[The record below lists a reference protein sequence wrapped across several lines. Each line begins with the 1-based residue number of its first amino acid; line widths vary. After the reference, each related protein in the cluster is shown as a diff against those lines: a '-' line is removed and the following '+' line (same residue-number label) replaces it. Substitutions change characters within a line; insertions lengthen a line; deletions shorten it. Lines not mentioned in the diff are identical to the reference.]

1 MSNWSLADSSRYFS
15 IGTADYSS
23 GGSVVAD
30 RAVNVKGSLTELT
43 AATPFD
49 TDLCWV
55 HLHSHGT
62 ILSGSGTYNFALVDI
77 LAGPQ
82 NSEQVII
89 PNLPQR
95 RGIQAGNILH
105 SYYLP
110 LSISQGTRLTARSQ
124 SSFGNQTTRVSMTLG
139 ANGLAPG
146 SGYTKVVTYNINEA
160 TSRPTNIVTAGL
172 GSKGAWVQVG
182 VTTSV
187 TRAFLVV
194 RWGWNNS
201 STLASADLFYDIGIG
216 PSGSERILIPDLH
229 HTTIGAN
236 GACNPV
242 LGPFPANLPVGT
254 RIAARGQGSSG
265 TVPGGIVVIGL
276 A

>member
-30 RAVNVKGSLTELT
+30 RAVNTKGSLMELT

-62 ILSGSGTYNFALVDI
+62 ILSGSGTYNFGLVDI

-82 NSEQVII
+82 NSEVVII

-95 RGIQAGNILH
+95 YGIQVGAILH

-110 LSISQGTRLTARSQ
+110 LSIRGGTRLTARSQ

-146 SGYTKVVTYNINEA
+146 SGYTKVVMYNVNTA
-160 TSRPTNIVTAGL
+160 TSRPTTNVVAGNDV
-172 GSKGAWVQVG
+172 KGAWAQMG
-182 VTTSV
+182 VTTSA
-187 TRAFLVV
+187 TRALLAV
-194 RWGWNNS
+194 RWGWSDN
-201 STLASADLFYDIGIG
+201 STLPSVDIFHDIGIG
-216 PSGSERILIPDLH
+216 PSGSERVLIPDLH
-229 HTTIGAN
+229 FTTIGAN
-236 GACNPV
+236 GTCNPV
-242 LGPFPANLPVGT
+242 LGPFPVNLPIGT
-254 RIAARGQGSSG
+254 RIAVRGQGSTAVTAG
-265 TVPGGIVVIGL
+265 FIVIGL

>member
-1 MSNWSLADSSRYFS
+1 MSNWSLADSSRYAS

-30 RAVNVKGSLTELT
+30 HQVNTKGSLVELT

-62 ILSGSGTYNFALVDI
+62 ILSGSGTYNFGLVDI

-89 PNLPQR
+89 SNLPQR
-95 RGIQAGNILH
+95 RGINVGDVLH

-124 SSFGNQTTRVSMTLG
+124 CSFGDQITRVSMTLG

-146 SGYTKVVTYNINEA
+146 SGLTKVVTYNINTA
-160 TSRPTNIVTAGL
+160 TSRPTNLITPGN
-172 GSKGAWVQVG
+172 GSKSAWVQIG
-182 VTTSV
+182 IATST
-187 TRAFLVV
+187 TRALLVV
-194 RWGWNNS
+194 RWGWNNA
-201 STLASADLFYDIGIG
+201 STLQTADLFYDIGIG
-216 PSGSERILIPDLH
+216 PSGSERILIPDLQYN
-229 HTTIGAN
+229 TTGAN
-236 GACNPV
+236 GVSNPV

-254 RIAARGQGSSG
+254 RIAARGQASG
-265 TVPGGIVVIGL
+265 AGPVGGIIVIGL